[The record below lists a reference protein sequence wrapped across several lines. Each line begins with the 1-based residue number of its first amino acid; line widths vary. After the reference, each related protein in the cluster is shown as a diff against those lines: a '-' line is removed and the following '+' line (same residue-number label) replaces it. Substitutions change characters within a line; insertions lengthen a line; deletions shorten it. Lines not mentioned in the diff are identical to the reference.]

1 MPLKEFG
8 SQQSNFPIAITPLMA
23 KLSLLALEQQN
34 ELPTP
39 SVEKTST
46 VPTATTTKSTK
57 ISETKRKK
65 KNLKGT
71 EELQEVVLYVC
82 GYQDTTLLLL
92 LESKTSQDPEHIH
105 TLVSL
110 LNNKLYK

>member
-8 SQQSNFPIAITPLMA
+8 SQKGNFPVAITPLMA

-39 SVEKTST
+39 SVEKTSI
-46 VPTATTTKSTK
+46 VPTTTRTKSTK
-57 ISETKRKK
+57 ISESKHKDK
-65 KNLKGT
+65 LKET
-71 EELQEVVLYVC
+71 EELQEIVLYVC

-92 LESKTSQDPEHIH
+92 LESESSKDPDHIH

-110 LNNKLYK
+110 LNKNHI